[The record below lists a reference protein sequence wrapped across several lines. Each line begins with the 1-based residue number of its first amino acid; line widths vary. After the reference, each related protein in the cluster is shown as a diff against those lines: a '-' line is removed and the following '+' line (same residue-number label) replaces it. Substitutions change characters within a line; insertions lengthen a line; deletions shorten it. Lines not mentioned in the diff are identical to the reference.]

1 MIIFSGNFNG
11 ISSSPSNK
19 SYKVNFVADETQ
31 REGILK
37 IANNLKFGSEVLV
50 MLFDVENEKKEIS
63 DLSTENPEDTKVR
76 FRKQMYATIRRVSEK
91 LGKQEEEVKFELK
104 EFLKEQKLIKES
116 SSELELQGY
125 ASAINYL
132 YKKLN

>member
-19 SYKVNFVADETQ
+19 SYKVNFIADETQ

-37 IANNLKFGSEVLV
+37 IANNLKFGSEVLIMV
-50 MLFDVENEKKEIS
+50 FDVSSEQKDISELASETPEETKK
-63 DLSTENPEDTKVR
+63 R
-76 FRKQMYATIRRVSEK
+76 FMKQMYSTIRKLAEY
-91 LGKQEEEVKFELK
+91 LGKGEEEVKFELK

-116 SSELELQGY
+116 SSELTVQGL
-125 ASAINYL
+125 AIAINYL